1 MAEAV
6 RHDKTARQ
14 LRLLSDA
21 LDSGRLG
28 PVRRLINTLA
38 PAEIGNLLES
48 LPPAKRVVVW
58 GLVDPEDDGE
68 VLVHVGDEV
77 RESLLADMDADEIIA
92 AVEDLDIDDLADLV
106 EDLPDTVIDEVL
118 KSMDREN
125 RERLEQVLSY
135 PEDTAGRLMN
145 PDVVTVRADVNVDV
159 VLRYL
164 RLRGELPDHTDHLFV
179 VSRRHQYLGRLSL
192 ASLVTH
198 EDSTPINRLIDD
210 EQPAIDVEESAEE
223 VARQFSDHDWVSAP
237 VVDDNNILLG
247 RITIDDVVDIIRE
260 QAEHQALGAA
270 GLDEDED
277 LFSPVKRAVRGRVVW
292 LGINL
297 CTAFL
302 AATVIGQ
309 YELTLQKIVALAVLM
324 PIVAGIGGNAA
335 VQVLTLMVRGLA
347 LGQVG
352 PSNAKILL
360 WKEIRVALINGILIG
375 GIVGVIAY
383 FWFRSPLLSL
393 VITMALIIN
402 FCAAATAGV
411 LLPLLLKRMNIDPAV
426 AGTVVVTAVTD
437 VMGFF
442 SFLGLATLIL
452 MHLGRCY
459 ATPGQGG
466 RLERRA
472 RLWLHRTA
480 ANLGGRWQDLLPH
493 PRLPAARPATG
504 ARRTGQVHCPPPG
517 RRALA
522 RHTGD
527 AGCTAITELK
537 TPCTKTSK
545 ASQSLHRS
553 QRSDAYG
560 AGAGLRRA
568 AGTGDSTRATPV

>member
-125 RERLEQVLSY
+125 RERLEQVLSFA
-135 PEDTAGRLMN
+135 EDTAGRLMN

-192 ASLVTH
+192 AALVTH

-383 FWFRSPLLSL
+383 FWFRSPLLSV
-393 VITMALIIN
+393 VITLALIIN
-402 FCAAATAGV
+402 FCAAAIAGV

-452 MHLGRCY
+452 MH
-459 ATPGQGG
+459 
-466 RLERRA
+466 
-472 RLWLHRTA
+472 
-480 ANLGGRWQDLLPH
+480 
-493 PRLPAARPATG
+493 
-504 ARRTGQVHCPPPG
+504 
-517 RRALA
+517 
-522 RHTGD
+522 
-527 AGCTAITELK
+527 
-537 TPCTKTSK
+537 
-545 ASQSLHRS
+545 
-553 QRSDAYG
+553 
-560 AGAGLRRA
+560 
-568 AGTGDSTRATPV
+568 

>member
-28 PVRRLINTLA
+28 PVRRLVNTLA

-48 LPPAKRVVVW
+48 LPPGKREIVW

-77 RESLLADMDADEIIA
+77 RESLLADMDPDEIIA

-135 PEDTAGRLMN
+135 PEDSAGRLMN

-192 ASLVTH
+192 AALVTH
-198 EDSTPINRLIDD
+198 EDNTPINRLIDD
-210 EQPAIDVEESAEE
+210 EQPAIDVGESADE

-247 RITIDDVVDIIRE
+247 RITIDDVVDIIRS

-270 GLDEDED
+270 GLDEEED
-277 LFSPVKRAVRGRVVW
+277 LFSPIKRAVRGRVVW

-309 YELTLQKIVALAVLM
+309 FELTLQKVVALAVLM
-324 PIVAGIGGNAA
+324 PIVAGVGGNAA
-335 VQVLTLMVRGLA
+335 VQVLTLMVRGIA

-360 WKEIRVALINGILIG
+360 WKELRVAMINGTLIG
-375 GIVGVIAY
+375 LLVGLIA
-383 FWFRSPLLSL
+383 FVWFHSWLLSL
-393 VITMALIIN
+393 VITLALMIN
-402 FCAAATAGV
+402 FCAAALAGV
-411 LLPLLLKRMNIDPAV
+411 LLPLMLKRMNVDPAV

-452 MHLGRCY
+452 
-459 ATPGQGG
+459 
-466 RLERRA
+466 
-472 RLWLHRTA
+472 LH
-480 ANLGGRWQDLLPH
+480 
-493 PRLPAARPATG
+493 
-504 ARRTGQVHCPPPG
+504 
-517 RRALA
+517 
-522 RHTGD
+522 
-527 AGCTAITELK
+527 
-537 TPCTKTSK
+537 
-545 ASQSLHRS
+545 
-553 QRSDAYG
+553 
-560 AGAGLRRA
+560 
-568 AGTGDSTRATPV
+568 

>member
-14 LRLLSDA
+14 LRMLSDA

-28 PVRRLINTLA
+28 PVRRLVNTLS

-48 LPPAKRVVVW
+48 LPPGKREIVW
-58 GLVDPEDDGE
+58 GLVDAEDDGE
-68 VLVHVGDEV
+68 VLLHVGDEV
-77 RESLLADMDADEIIA
+77 RESLLADMDPDEIVA

-179 VSRRHQYLGRLSL
+179 VSRRHQYLGRVSL
-192 ASLVTH
+192 AALVTH
-198 EDSTPINRLIDD
+198 EDSTPVNRLIDD
-210 EQPAIDVEESAEE
+210 EQPAIDVGDSAEE
-223 VARQFSDHDWVSAP
+223 VARRFSDHDWVSAP

-260 QAEHQALGAA
+260 QAEHQALSAA

-297 CTAFL
+297 FTAFL
-302 AATVIGQ
+302 AASVIGQ
-309 YELTLQKIVALAVLM
+309 FEVTLEKIVALAVLM

-352 PSNAKILL
+352 SSNAGILL
-360 WKEIRVALINGILIG
+360 WKEIRVALINGVLIG
-375 GIVGVIAY
+375 GVVGLIALA
-383 FWFRSPLLSL
+383 WFRSPLLSL
-393 VITMALIIN
+393 VIAMALVIN
-402 FCAAATAGV
+402 FCAAASAGV
-411 LLPLLLKRMNIDPAV
+411 ILPLLLKRLNIDPAV

-442 SFLGLATLIL
+442 CFLGLATLIL
-452 MHLGRCY
+452 MH
-459 ATPGQGG
+459 
-466 RLERRA
+466 
-472 RLWLHRTA
+472 
-480 ANLGGRWQDLLPH
+480 
-493 PRLPAARPATG
+493 
-504 ARRTGQVHCPPPG
+504 
-517 RRALA
+517 
-522 RHTGD
+522 
-527 AGCTAITELK
+527 
-537 TPCTKTSK
+537 
-545 ASQSLHRS
+545 
-553 QRSDAYG
+553 
-560 AGAGLRRA
+560 
-568 AGTGDSTRATPV
+568 

>member
-48 LPPAKRVVVW
+48 LPPGKREVVW
-58 GLVDPEDDGE
+58 GLVDAEDDGE

-77 RESLLADMDADEIIA
+77 RESLLADMDPDEIIA

-198 EDSTPINRLIDD
+198 DDSTPINRLIDG
-210 EQPAIDVEESAEE
+210 EQPAIAVEDSADA
-223 VARQFSDHDWVSAP
+223 VARQFTDHDWISAP

-277 LFSPVKRAVRGRVVW
+277 LFSPVARAFRRRLTW

-297 CTAFL
+297 GTAFL
-302 AATVIGQ
+302 ASSVVGRFEGTI
-309 YELTLQKIVALAVLM
+309 EKIVALAVLM
-324 PIVAGIGGNAA
+324 PIVAGMGGNAGT
-335 VQVLTLMVRGLA
+335 QVLALMVRGLA

-352 PSNAKILL
+352 ASNVRVLL
-360 WKEIRVALINGILIG
+360 WKELRVALMNGLSLG
-375 GIVGVIAY
+375 LVLGVIV
-383 FWFRSPLLSL
+383 FLWFQDLPLSL
-393 VITMALIIN
+393 VIGSALTIN
-402 FCAAATAGV
+402 LLSAATAGV
-411 LLPLLLKRMNIDPAV
+411 LVPLTLKRLGFDPAL
-426 AGTVVVTAVTD
+426 AGGVILTTVTD
-437 VMGFF
+437 VMGFL
-442 SFLGLATLIL
+442 SFLGLATAVL
-452 MHLGRCY
+452 
-459 ATPGQGG
+459 
-466 RLERRA
+466 
-472 RLWLHRTA
+472 LH
-480 ANLGGRWQDLLPH
+480 
-493 PRLPAARPATG
+493 
-504 ARRTGQVHCPPPG
+504 
-517 RRALA
+517 
-522 RHTGD
+522 
-527 AGCTAITELK
+527 
-537 TPCTKTSK
+537 
-545 ASQSLHRS
+545 
-553 QRSDAYG
+553 
-560 AGAGLRRA
+560 
-568 AGTGDSTRATPV
+568 

>member
-1 MAEAV
+1 MVETI

-28 PVRRLINTLA
+28 PVRRLVNTLS

-48 LPPAKRVVVW
+48 LPPGKREVVW

-77 RESLLADMDADEIIA
+77 RESLLADMDTDEIVA

-135 PEDTAGRLMN
+135 AEDTAGRLMN

-164 RLRGELPDHTDHLFV
+164 RLRGELPDHTDHLYV
-179 VSRRHQYLGRLSL
+179 VSRRHQYLGRVPL
-192 ASLVTH
+192 AALVTH
-198 EDSTPINRLIDD
+198 EDTTPINRLIDD
-210 EQPAIDVEESAEE
+210 EQPAIDVGESAQE

-297 CTAFL
+297 FTAFM
-302 AATVIGQ
+302 AATVIKQ
-309 YELTLQKIVALAVLM
+309 FDATLEKIVALAVLM

-352 PSNAKILL
+352 ASNARILL
-360 WKEIRVALINGILIG
+360 WKEIRVALINGLLIG
-375 GIVGVIAY
+375 GIVGVIA
-383 FWFRSPLLSL
+383 FAWFRSPLLSL
-393 VITMALIIN
+393 VIAMALVLN

-442 SFLGLATLIL
+442 CFLGLATLIL
-452 MHLGRCY
+452 
-459 ATPGQGG
+459 
-466 RLERRA
+466 
-472 RLWLHRTA
+472 LH
-480 ANLGGRWQDLLPH
+480 
-493 PRLPAARPATG
+493 
-504 ARRTGQVHCPPPG
+504 
-517 RRALA
+517 
-522 RHTGD
+522 
-527 AGCTAITELK
+527 
-537 TPCTKTSK
+537 
-545 ASQSLHRS
+545 
-553 QRSDAYG
+553 
-560 AGAGLRRA
+560 
-568 AGTGDSTRATPV
+568 

>member
-1 MAEAV
+1 MAEVV

-48 LPPAKRVVVW
+48 LPPAKRVIVW
-58 GLVDPEDDGE
+58 GLVDAEDDGE

-77 RESLLADMDADEIIA
+77 RESLLAEMDADEIIA

-125 RERLEQVLSY
+125 RERLEQVLSF

-179 VSRRHQYLGRLSL
+179 VSRRRQYLGRLSL

-210 EQPAIDVEESAEE
+210 EQAAIDVEETAEE

-237 VVDDNNILLG
+237 VVDESNILLG

-277 LFSPVKRAVRGRVVW
+277 LFSPIRRAVRGRVVW

-302 AATVIGQ
+302 AAAVIGQ
-309 YELTLQKIVALAVLM
+309 FEATLHQIVALAVLM

-352 PSNAKILL
+352 ASNGRILL
-360 WKEIRVALINGILIG
+360 WKELRVAMINGLLIG
-375 GIVGVIAY
+375 ATVGLVAF
-383 FWFRSPLLSL
+383 FWFHDWLMSL
-393 VITMALIIN
+393 VIACALLIN

-411 LLPLLLKRMNIDPAV
+411 LLPLLLQRMRIDPAV

-437 VMGFF
+437 IMGFF
-442 SFLGLATLIL
+442 CFLGLATVILI
-452 MHLGRCY
+452 R
-459 ATPGQGG
+459 
-466 RLERRA
+466 
-472 RLWLHRTA
+472 
-480 ANLGGRWQDLLPH
+480 
-493 PRLPAARPATG
+493 
-504 ARRTGQVHCPPPG
+504 
-517 RRALA
+517 
-522 RHTGD
+522 
-527 AGCTAITELK
+527 
-537 TPCTKTSK
+537 
-545 ASQSLHRS
+545 
-553 QRSDAYG
+553 
-560 AGAGLRRA
+560 
-568 AGTGDSTRATPV
+568 

>member
-1 MAEAV
+1 MAEIL

-28 PVRRLINTLA
+28 PVRRLVNTLS

-48 LPPAKRVVVW
+48 LPPGKREVVW
-58 GLVDPEDDGE
+58 GLVDAEDDGE

-135 PEDTAGRLMN
+135 PEDSAGRLMN

-179 VSRRHQYLGRLSL
+179 VSRRHQYLGRVSL

-198 EDSTPINRLIDD
+198 EDSTPINRLVED
-210 EQPAIDVEESAEE
+210 EQPAIDVGENAQE

-237 VVDDNNILLG
+237 VVDESNILLG
-247 RITIDDVVDIIRE
+247 RITIDDVVDIIRD
-260 QAEHQALGAA
+260 QAEHQAMSAA
-270 GLDEDED
+270 GLDEDAD
-277 LFSPVKRAVRGRVVW
+277 LFSPVRRAFRRRLIW

-302 AATVIGQ
+302 ASGVVSRFEGTI
-309 YELTLQKIVALAVLM
+309 EKLVALAALM
-324 PIVAGIGGNAA
+324 PIVAGMGGNAGT
-335 VQVLTLMVRGLA
+335 QVLALMVRGIA

-352 PSNAKILL
+352 ASNVKALL
-360 WKEIRVALINGILIG
+360 WKELRVALLNGLLMGAVLGLI
-375 GIVGVIAY
+375 VLV
-383 FWFRSPLLSL
+383 WFHNPGLSL
-393 VITMALIIN
+393 VIFIALTCN
-402 FCAAATAGV
+402 LLLAASAGV
-411 LLPLLLKRMNIDPAV
+411 LIPMTLKRLGFDPAL
-426 AGTVVVTAVTD
+426 ASGIFLTAITD
-437 VMGFF
+437 SMGFF
-442 SFLGLATLIL
+442 TFLGLATLV
-452 MHLGRCY
+452 
-459 ATPGQGG
+459 
-466 RLERRA
+466 
-472 RLWLHRTA
+472 
-480 ANLGGRWQDLLPH
+480 LL
-493 PRLPAARPATG
+493 R
-504 ARRTGQVHCPPPG
+504 
-517 RRALA
+517 
-522 RHTGD
+522 
-527 AGCTAITELK
+527 
-537 TPCTKTSK
+537 
-545 ASQSLHRS
+545 
-553 QRSDAYG
+553 
-560 AGAGLRRA
+560 
-568 AGTGDSTRATPV
+568 

>member
-28 PVRRLINTLA
+28 PVRRLVNTLS

-48 LPPAKRVVVW
+48 LPPGKRTVVW

-77 RESLLADMDADEIIA
+77 REGLIADMDPDELVA

-135 PEDTAGRLMN
+135 DEDSAGRLMN
-145 PDVVTVRADVNVDV
+145 PDVVTVRADTTIDV

-164 RLRGELPDHTDHLFV
+164 RLRGELPEHTDHIYV
-179 VSRRHQYLGRLSL
+179 VSKRHQYLGRIALQAL
-192 ASLVTH
+192 LTH
-198 EDSTPINRLIDD
+198 EPSTPINQLLDD
-210 EQPAIDVEESAEE
+210 EQPAIGVDETSDM
-223 VARQFSDHDWVSAP
+223 VARQFSDHDWISAP

-277 LFSPVKRAVRGRVVW
+277 LFSPVWRAMRRRLIW
-292 LGINL
+292 LSINL
-297 CTAFL
+297 GTAFL
-302 AATVIGQ
+302 AASVVGQ
-309 YELTLQKIVALAVLM
+309 FEGTIDKLVALAVLM
-324 PIVAGIGGNAA
+324 PIVAGMGGNAGT
-335 VQVLTLMVRGLA
+335 QVLALMVRGLA

-352 PSNAKILL
+352 ASNIKTLL
-360 WKEIRVALINGILIG
+360 WKEARVGLLNGVVLGAILALIVLLWFHNIG
-375 GIVGVIAY
+375 
-383 FWFRSPLLSL
+383 LSL
-393 VITMALIIN
+393 VIFVALTCN
-402 FCAAATAGV
+402 LLFAAIAGV
-411 LLPLLLKRMNIDPAV
+411 MVPVMLKRAGYDPAL
-426 AGTVVVTAVTD
+426 ASSIFLTTVTD

-442 SFLGLATLIL
+442 TFLGLATLV
-452 MHLGRCY
+452 
-459 ATPGQGG
+459 
-466 RLERRA
+466 
-472 RLWLHRTA
+472 
-480 ANLGGRWQDLLPH
+480 LL
-493 PRLPAARPATG
+493 R
-504 ARRTGQVHCPPPG
+504 
-517 RRALA
+517 
-522 RHTGD
+522 
-527 AGCTAITELK
+527 
-537 TPCTKTSK
+537 
-545 ASQSLHRS
+545 
-553 QRSDAYG
+553 
-560 AGAGLRRA
+560 
-568 AGTGDSTRATPV
+568 

>member
-1 MAEAV
+1 MVETI

-28 PVRRLINTLA
+28 PVRRLVNTLS

-48 LPPAKRVVVW
+48 LPPGKREVVW

-77 RESLLADMDADEIIA
+77 RESLLADMDTDEIVA

-135 PEDTAGRLMN
+135 AEDTAGRLMN

-164 RLRGELPDHTDHLFV
+164 RLRGELPDHTDHLYV
-179 VSRRHQYLGRLSL
+179 VSRRHQYLGRVPL
-192 ASLVTH
+192 AALVTH
-198 EDSTPINRLIDD
+198 EDTTPINRLIDD
-210 EQPAIDVEESAEE
+210 EQPAIDVGESAQE

-297 CTAFL
+297 FTAFM
-302 AATVIGQ
+302 AASVIGQ
-309 YELTLQKIVALAVLM
+309 FEATLEKIVALAVLM

-352 PSNAKILL
+352 SSNARILL
-360 WKEIRVALINGILIG
+360 WKEIRVALINGLLIG
-375 GIVGVIAY
+375 GIVGVIA
-383 FWFRSPLLSL
+383 FVWFRSPLLSL
-393 VITMALIIN
+393 VITLALIIN

-442 SFLGLATLIL
+442 CFLGLATLIL
-452 MHLGRCY
+452 
-459 ATPGQGG
+459 
-466 RLERRA
+466 
-472 RLWLHRTA
+472 LH
-480 ANLGGRWQDLLPH
+480 
-493 PRLPAARPATG
+493 
-504 ARRTGQVHCPPPG
+504 
-517 RRALA
+517 
-522 RHTGD
+522 
-527 AGCTAITELK
+527 
-537 TPCTKTSK
+537 
-545 ASQSLHRS
+545 
-553 QRSDAYG
+553 
-560 AGAGLRRA
+560 
-568 AGTGDSTRATPV
+568 